1 MSCHSVTCVK
11 AAAGKALDGCDG
23 NAGKR
28 SQHII
33 ISAATEFH
41 KKKEQERTAP
51 NPPPPKLLFHVSH
64 VFSVLLPEREPDFCR
79 LCEHV
84 CKGGLGREGWVL
96 GSGVGVGSLSRCSVS
111 LSSPALCFSSS
122 TRCTHAHIG

>member
-23 NAGKR
+23 NAEKR

-41 KKKEQERTAP
+41 KKKEQERTP
-51 NPPPPKLLFHVSH
+51 
-64 VFSVLLPEREPDFCR
+64 LP
-79 LCEHV
+79 
-84 CKGGLGREGWVL
+84 
-96 GSGVGVGSLSRCSVS
+96 
-111 LSSPALCFSSS
+111 CFSTFLTSFPFFYLNENPTSVDYAS
-122 TRCTHAHIG
+122 TSARAG

>member
-41 KKKEQERTAP
+41 KKKKKSKKD
-51 NPPPPKLLFHVSH
+51 PPPSPAPPMLLFHVSH

-79 LCEHV
+79 FCERV
-84 CKGGLGREGWVL
+84 REGGLGREGWV
-96 GSGVGVGSLSRCSVS
+96 
-111 LSSPALCFSSS
+111 
-122 TRCTHAHIG
+122 